1 MAQNIENCRIPKS
14 LPLFLKYSVKCLF
27 LKLLY
32 QTVENVKYI
41 LRIFGELF
49 FTTKLTKYDYR
60 RKHPSYR
67 LYPDFH
73 QHPNQQN
80 RIQVRHP
87 DFIALPI
94 SGHVFR
100 KRRAWHPVP

>member
-1 MAQNIENCRIPKS
+1 MITAENI
-14 LPLFLKYSVKCLF
+14 
-27 LKLLY
+27 LLIGS
-32 QTVENVKYI
+32 I
-41 LRIFGELF
+41 LIFISI
-49 FTTKLTKYDYR
+49 
-60 RKHPSYR
+60 PSYR

-100 KRRAWHPVP
+100 KRRAWYPVP